1 MNSYLNFLSRN
12 KLYTLIEAFGLSM
25 ALGFII
31 LLLCYAR
38 TEFAVGQKD
47 AINPRTYAVGAGH
60 FVGMTIGTPDAF
72 FANHPEIKRWTR
84 LVNLAEEAD
93 MLVGEDYFTAHTV
106 AVDTNFF
113 QLFNYELIGCNRQ
126 KVLTSDDEV
135 IVSQSMARR
144 AFGEDNPIGRRLTYE
159 GTQLTV
165 VGVMAD
171 FNPSSLF
178 APIDLI
184 ISILQPIRHLRNSF
198 FFIRKSPLA
207 HHSSRLPPLQA
218 LQSRPPEATARCSH
232 TSVFRGR
239 KHTGMAP
246 KEGKNEMERHI
257 CAKGYHTRYICR
269 KCTQYP

>member
-144 AFGEDNPIGRRLTYE
+144 AFGEDNPIGRQLIYE
-159 GTQLTV
+159 GKQLTV

-171 FNPSSLF
+171 LNPSSLF

-184 ISILQPIRHLRNSF
+184 ISILQPIRHLRKFLFLHKEIPSCSSF
-198 FFIRKSPLA
+198 V
-207 HHSSRLPPLQA
+207 RLPPVQA
-218 LQSRPPEATARCSH
+218 L
-232 TSVFRGR
+232 
-239 KHTGMAP
+239 
-246 KEGKNEMERHI
+246 
-257 CAKGYHTRYICR
+257 
-269 KCTQYP
+269 